1 MHIYIPL
8 TLEVVSYDN
17 STLFPCLTSGEGRQF
32 QIVVILKMTLHQY
45 GIRASEVR
53 DMVDGLMTDSG
64 LTVVN
69 ITPSEYSE
77 EE

>member
-1 MHIYIPL
+1 
-8 TLEVVSYDN
+8 
-17 STLFPCLTSGEGRQF
+17 
-32 QIVVILKMTLHQY
+32 MTLHQY